1 LATYAG
7 DNGEQIQLPHAMRT
21 DEAVVYDAHE
31 ANLSTSKLARPF
43 NKRRLDMTRF
53 KRIPLTLTAIACLAV
68 TAGAVAQDRPASL
81 TVATASPGGVFAIYG
96 EGLAGIITKATGV
109 KASTRQTQGPSQNLV
124 LVQSGQ
130 AEVGMTT
137 SGPAYEALN
146 GVLDL
151 KPGDKH
157 TKVRALFAMY
167 PTPFQMIALKESGIT
182 KMEDFAGKRI
192 GAGPRAGTG
201 GTYWPRWLNTLGIN
215 ANIQFGAIGDQASQM
230 TDGRLD
236 AIVTAAGVPQPAMSE
251 IETTA
256 SSVIFGMSPKT
267 LEGIL
272 KANPYAVEFT
282 IPKGSYKSL
291 TSDIKTAAMWNFAI
305 ASSDMSEK
313 LAYDIVK
320 AVFDN
325 HADLVKTHSTAKD
338 TLPENIVKNTVVPL
352 HPGAVRY
359 YREKGIKIPDSLLP
373 PEMKK

>member
-1 LATYAG
+1 
-7 DNGEQIQLPHAMRT
+7 
-21 DEAVVYDAHE
+21 
-31 ANLSTSKLARPF
+31 
-43 NKRRLDMTRF
+43 MTHF
-53 KRIPLTLTAIACLAV
+53 KRFPLTAIACLAI
-68 TAGAVAQDRPASL
+68 TAGAFAQDRPASL
-81 TVATASPGGVFAIYG
+81 TIATASPGGVYAIYG
-96 EGLAGIITKATGV
+96 EGLASIISKATGV

-130 AEVGMTT
+130 AEVGLTT
-137 SGPAYEALN
+137 SGPAFEALS

-167 PTPFQMIALKESGIT
+167 PTPFQMIALKESGINS
-182 KMEDFAGKRI
+182 MEDLKGKRI

-201 GTYWPRWLNTLGIN
+201 GTYWPRWLNTLGLN
-215 ANIQFGAIGDQASQM
+215 ANVQFGGIGDQASQLA
-230 TDGRLD
+230 DGRLD

-251 IETTA
+251 IETTKSA
-256 SSVIFGMSPKT
+256 NIFGMSAKT

-282 IPKGSYKSL
+282 IPKGAYKSL
-291 TSDIKTAAMWNFAI
+291 ASDIKTAAMWNFVI
-305 ASSDMSEK
+305 TNSDMSEK

-325 HADLVKTHSTAKD
+325 HETLVKTHSTAKD
-338 TLPENIVKNTVVPL
+338 TLAQNIINNTVVPL

-359 YREKGIKIPDSLLP
+359 YREKGIQIPAAILP
-373 PEMKK
+373 PEMK